1 MDSSELRMKA
11 FLPPVKELWIQKWNI
26 IRSSIIGTIIGIIPA
41 TGGNIASFIAYD
53 QAKRF
58 SKSQS
63 NLEREIMR
71 VLLHLKLQ
79 IMVFVVVP

>member
-1 MDSSELRMKA
+1 M
-11 FLPPVKELWIQKWNI
+11 KELWIQKWNI

-58 SKSQS
+58 SKKPEQFGKGNYEGVIASEAANNGVCS
-63 NLEREIMR
+63 GALIPMMTLGIPG
-71 VLLHLKLQ
+71 V
-79 IMVFVVVP
+79 